1 MVQLNQENQEPR
13 REPENDS
20 KKTKKGAHNPRP
32 DLLCGSLQGTLYA
45 QSGKKDCTPEINTG
59 RENMAP
65 EDKMSMNYLLA
76 RSRHIFL
83 AVVLVSL
90 ITLMIPVSVVK
101 ADSKVTFPDP
111 NLEAAIREAIGKP
124 SGDIY
129 ESDLSTSTFTTLHA
143 ESLGIEDLTGLQHC
157 TSLRYLYLHSNQI
170 SDISA
175 LSGLAGLTDLY
186 LHDNQI
192 DDISALSGLTSPKV
206 LDLQS
211 NQITN
216 IAPLAHLTTLTDLYL
231 YGNQVT
237 DISPLAHLTKLMDL
251 RLGEN
256 QISDISPLAGL
267 TNLTSLHLL
276 GNRIS
281 NISPLSGLTRLLE
294 LYLYNNQISDLSPL
308 VNNPGIGSGDSLDLR
323 RNPLSSTSVSTCI
336 PALEARGVEVSW
348 GIPPDQP
355 VNISPTSGATE
366 VSLAPIL
373 QSSDFSDPETG
384 DTHGASQWQIT
395 STLGNYSNPVFDRDS
410 DDTHLTSIEV
420 PSGELDNSTTYY
432 WRVRYKNSHGAWSE
446 WSNETS
452 FTTKGDSRSGLPFW
466 IWIIVGVA
474 ALLLVGVGS
483 YLLGKRRPAKL

>member
-1 MVQLNQENQEPR
+1 
-13 REPENDS
+13 
-20 KKTKKGAHNPRP
+20 
-32 DLLCGSLQGTLYA
+32 
-45 QSGKKDCTPEINTG
+45 
-59 RENMAP
+59 MAP

-90 ITLMIPVSVVK
+90 ITLVIPVSVVK

-175 LSGLAGLTDLY
+175 LSGLTRLTVLHVAANQISDISALSGLTSLRYLSLHSNQISDISALSGLAGLTDLY

-192 DDISALSGLTSPKV
+192 DDISALSRLTSPTL
-206 LDLQS
+206 LDLQG

-216 IAPLAHLTTLTDLYL
+216 ISPLARLTTLTDLYL
-231 YGNQVT
+231 YGNQVA

-308 VNNPGIGSGDSLDLR
+308 VNNPGIGSGDTLDLR

-373 QSSDFSDPETG
+373 QSSDFSDPESG
-384 DTHGASQWQIT
+384 DTHGSSQWQIT
-395 STLGNYSNPVFDRDS
+395 STLGDYSNPVFDRDS

-432 WRVRYKNSHGAWSE
+432 WRVRYQNSHGAWSE